1 MVDSTILCIDFD
13 IYWKLS
19 KILEEGVTM
28 KMIKKIKMDMWI
40 NVFMLLLIG
49 IVFVVRPQDSLEVA
63 AMIAGAVILANG
75 IFDLIYYFRVWVDF
89 YSRGSLFEGIMKCV
103 LGIFIITHAGI
114 TTVLFSYVFSI
125 YIIIN
130 GIICIETAIYMQ
142 RAFEVNCIKDVILSC
157 FVVVGGIIMMFF
169 SPNTVKLAAIMTG
182 IIFIINAVI
191 DGVILYRIHRI
202 SRKCAEKLQ
211 DAVDELSG
219 NIIDE

>member
-1 MVDSTILCIDFD
+1 
-13 IYWKLS
+13 
-19 KILEEGVTM
+19 M

-40 NVFMLLLIG
+40 NVFMMLLIG
-49 IVFVVRPQDSLEVA
+49 ILFVVRPQDSLEVA
-63 AMIAGAVILANG
+63 AMIAGAVIVANG
-75 IFDLIYYFRVWVDF
+75 IFDLIYYFQVWVDF

-142 RAFEVNCIKDVILSC
+142 RAFEVNCRQDVILSC

-169 SPNTVKLAAIMTG
+169 SPNTVKVAAIMTG

-202 SRKCAEKLQ
+202 SRQCGGKIQ

-219 NIIDE
+219 NIIDEDDMK

>member
-1 MVDSTILCIDFD
+1 
-13 IYWKLS
+13 
-19 KILEEGVTM
+19 M

-40 NVFMLLLIG
+40 NVFMMLLIG
-49 IVFVVRPQDSLEVA
+49 ILFIVRPQDSLEVA
-63 AMIAGAVILANG
+63 AMIAGGVIVANG

-103 LGIFIITHAGI
+103 LGIFIINHAGI

-142 RAFEVNCIKDVILSC
+142 RAFEVNCRKDVILSC

-191 DGVILYRIHRI
+191 DVVILYRIHRI
-202 SRKCAEKLQ
+202 SIQCAGKLK
-211 DAVDELSG
+211 DAVDELRG
-219 NIIDE
+219 NIIDEDDVK

>member
-1 MVDSTILCIDFD
+1 
-13 IYWKLS
+13 
-19 KILEEGVTM
+19 M
-28 KMIKKIKMDMWI
+28 KMIRKIKMDMWI

-49 IVFVVRPQDSLEVA
+49 IVFIVRPQDSLEVA

-142 RAFEVNCIKDVILSC
+142 RASEVNCIKDVILSC

>member
-1 MVDSTILCIDFD
+1 M
-13 IYWKLS
+13 
-19 KILEEGVTM
+19 
-28 KMIKKIKMDMWI
+28 
-40 NVFMLLLIG
+40 
-49 IVFVVRPQDSLEVA
+49 A
-63 AMIAGAVILANG
+63 AMIAGAVIVANG

-142 RAFEVNCIKDVILSC
+142 RAFEVNCRKDVILSC
-157 FVVVGGIIMMFF
+157 FVVLGGIIMMFF
-169 SPNTVKLAAIMTG
+169 SPNTVKVAAIMTG

-202 SRKCAEKLQ
+202 SGQCAGKIQ

-219 NIIDE
+219 NVIDEDEVK

>member
-1 MVDSTILCIDFD
+1 
-13 IYWKLS
+13 
-19 KILEEGVTM
+19 M

-40 NVFMLLLIG
+40 NVFMMLLIG
-49 IVFVVRPQDSLEVA
+49 ILFIVRPQDSLEVA
-63 AMIAGAVILANG
+63 AMIAGGVIVANG

-142 RAFEVNCIKDVILSC
+142 RAFEVNCRKYVILSC
-157 FVVVGGIIMMFF
+157 FVVLGGIIMMFF
-169 SPNTVKLAAIMTG
+169 SPNTVKTAAIMTG

-191 DGVILYRIHRI
+191 DGVILYHIQKI
-202 SRKCAEKLQ
+202 SRQSVEKIQ
-211 DAVDELSG
+211 DAIDELSG
-219 NIIDE
+219 NIIDEDDVK

>member
-1 MVDSTILCIDFD
+1 
-13 IYWKLS
+13 
-19 KILEEGVTM
+19 M

-40 NVFMLLLIG
+40 NVFMMLLIG
-49 IVFVVRPQDSLEVA
+49 ILFIVRPQDSLEVA
-63 AMIAGAVILANG
+63 AMIAGAVIVANG

-142 RAFEVNCIKDVILSC
+142 RAFEVNCRKDVILSC

-202 SRKCAEKLQ
+202 SRKCAGKIQ

-219 NIIDE
+219 NIIDEDDAK

>member
-1 MVDSTILCIDFD
+1 
-13 IYWKLS
+13 
-19 KILEEGVTM
+19 M

-40 NVFMLLLIG
+40 NVFMMLLIG
-49 IVFVVRPQDSLEVA
+49 ILFIVRPQDSLEVA
-63 AMIAGAVILANG
+63 AMIAGGVIVANG

-142 RAFEVNCIKDVILSC
+142 RAFEVNCRKDVILSC

-182 IIFIINAVI
+182 VIFIINTVI
-191 DGVILYRIHRI
+191 DGVIL
-202 SRKCAEKLQ
+202 
-211 DAVDELSG
+211 
-219 NIIDE
+219 

>member
-1 MVDSTILCIDFD
+1 
-13 IYWKLS
+13 
-19 KILEEGVTM
+19 M

-40 NVFMLLLIG
+40 NVFMMLLIG
-49 IVFVVRPQDSLEVA
+49 ILFIVRPQDSLEVA
-63 AMIAGAVILANG
+63 SMIAGGVIVANG

-142 RAFEVNCIKDVILSC
+142 RAFEVNCRKDVILSC

>member
-1 MVDSTILCIDFD
+1 
-13 IYWKLS
+13 
-19 KILEEGVTM
+19 M

-40 NVFMLLLIG
+40 NVFMMLLIG
-49 IVFVVRPQDSLEVA
+49 ILFIVRPQDSLEVA
-63 AMIAGAVILANG
+63 AMIAGGVIVANG

-142 RAFEVNCIKDVILSC
+142 RAFEVNCRKDVILSC

-202 SRKCAEKLQ
+202 SRQCDGKLK
-211 DAVDELSG
+211 DCLLYTSPSPRDC
-219 NIIDE
+219 D

>member
-1 MVDSTILCIDFD
+1 
-13 IYWKLS
+13 
-19 KILEEGVTM
+19 M

-40 NVFMLLLIG
+40 NVFMMLLIG
-49 IVFVVRPQDSLEVA
+49 ILFIVRPQDSLEVA
-63 AMIAGAVILANG
+63 AMIAGGVIVANG

-103 LGIFIITHAGI
+103 LEIFIITHAGI

-142 RAFEVNCIKDVILSC
+142 RAFEVNCRKDVILSC

-169 SPNTVKLAAIMTG
+169 SLKYSKAGCDYDRNY
-182 IIFIINAVI
+182 FYN
-191 DGVILYRIHRI
+191 
-202 SRKCAEKLQ
+202 KC
-211 DAVDELSG
+211 G
-219 NIIDE
+219 N

>member
-1 MVDSTILCIDFD
+1 
-13 IYWKLS
+13 
-19 KILEEGVTM
+19 M

-40 NVFMLLLIG
+40 NVFMMLLIG
-49 IVFVVRPQDSLEVA
+49 ILFIVRPQDSLEVA
-63 AMIAGAVILANG
+63 TMIAGGVIVANG

-142 RAFEVNCIKDVILSC
+142 RAFEVNCRKDVILSC

-202 SRKCAEKLQ
+202 SRKCAGKFQ

-219 NIIDE
+219 NIIDEDDVK

>member
-1 MVDSTILCIDFD
+1 
-13 IYWKLS
+13 
-19 KILEEGVTM
+19 M

-40 NVFMLLLIG
+40 NVFMMLLIG
-49 IVFVVRPQDSLEVA
+49 ILFVVRPQDSLEVA
-63 AMIAGAVILANG
+63 AMIAGAVIVANG
-75 IFDLIYYFRVWVDF
+75 IFDLIYYFQVWVDF

-142 RAFEVNCIKDVILSC
+142 RAFEVNCRKDVILSC

-169 SPNTVKLAAIMTG
+169 SPNTVKVAAIMTG

-202 SRKCAEKLQ
+202 SRQCGGKIQ

-219 NIIDE
+219 NIIDEDDMK

>member
-1 MVDSTILCIDFD
+1 
-13 IYWKLS
+13 
-19 KILEEGVTM
+19 M

-40 NVFMLLLIG
+40 NVFMMLLIG
-49 IVFVVRPQDSLEVA
+49 ILFIVRPQDSLEVA
-63 AMIAGAVILANG
+63 AMIAGVVIVANG
-75 IFDLIYYFRVWVDF
+75 IFDLIYYFRVWADF

-114 TTVLFSYVFSI
+114 MTVLFSYVFSI

-142 RAFEVNCIKDVILSC
+142 RAFEVNSRNDVILSC
-157 FVVVGGIIMMFF
+157 FVVLGGIIMMFF
-169 SPNTVKLAAIMTG
+169 SPNTVKVAAIMTG

-191 DGVILYRIHRI
+191 DGLILYRIHRI
-202 SRKCAEKLQ
+202 SRQCEGKVQ

-219 NIIDE
+219 NIIDEDDVK

>member
-1 MVDSTILCIDFD
+1 
-13 IYWKLS
+13 
-19 KILEEGVTM
+19 M

-40 NVFMLLLIG
+40 NAFMMLLIG
-49 IVFVVRPQDSLEVA
+49 ILFIVRPQDSLEVA
-63 AMIAGAVILANG
+63 AMIAGGVIVANG

-142 RAFEVNCIKDVILSC
+142 RAFEVNCRKDVILSC